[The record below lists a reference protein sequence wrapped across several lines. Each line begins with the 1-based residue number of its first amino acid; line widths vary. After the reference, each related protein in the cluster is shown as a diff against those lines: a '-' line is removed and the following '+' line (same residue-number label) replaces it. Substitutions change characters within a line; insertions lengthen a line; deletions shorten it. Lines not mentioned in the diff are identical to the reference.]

1 MFLCICVWVCIY
13 KMRMCECVVDVVQS
27 LSELSVATV
36 WSKSVK
42 TFKRK
47 FNRLANVSLAAYIRV
62 ITYQFSS
69 YASIV

>member
-1 MFLCICVWVCIY
+1 MFFYVCVWECIY
-13 KMRMCECVVDVVQS
+13 KMRMCECVLDVVQS
-27 LSELSVATV
+27 LSKLSVATV

-47 FNRLANVSLAAYIRV
+47 FNRLANVSLAGYIPV